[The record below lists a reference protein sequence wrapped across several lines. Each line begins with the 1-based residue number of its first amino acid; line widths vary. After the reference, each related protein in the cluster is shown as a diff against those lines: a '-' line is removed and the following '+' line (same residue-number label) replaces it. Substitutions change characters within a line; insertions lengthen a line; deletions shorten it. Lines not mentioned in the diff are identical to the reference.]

1 MTSVLLV
8 VPTALLVL
16 CTAAC
21 GSKGGAAKN
30 AASSQCAARLS
41 GGIWTPLDPK
51 TVPGNDTGS
60 VMANA
65 AAAAPLQY
73 TGDGV
78 FLVQGGER
86 VQSYTWTV
94 VSESG
99 AQCTLRQ
106 TPSSLTTS
114 HDVVIEFDGPNKY
127 KVVTPGGAQATRYE
141 RQPQ

>member
-1 MTSVLLV
+1 MIVAPIVLLV
-8 VPTALLVL
+8 AS
-16 CTAAC
+16 AAC
-21 GSKGGAAKN
+21 GGKGSTAKS

-86 VQSYTWTV
+86 IQSYTWTV
-94 VSESG
+94 ASESG

-106 TPSSLTTS
+106 TPSSLNTS

-127 KVVTPGGAQATRYE
+127 KVVTPGGAQATHYE